1 MFLIIIAIPLFAAL
15 GLGAISFN
23 LFILNMT
30 APAILLG
37 ALSIGCAVLTAFIP
51 KLCKG

>member
-15 GLGAISFN
+15 GLGAISLN

-37 ALSIGCAVLTAFIP
+37 AFAIGFLVLTLFIP